1 MVWVRLLHN
10 QEELGTRTLS
20 QKHSS
25 IATASEFSGQQI
37 RCKELGYIEAKICEG
52 LSRILVSGSTV
63 TRLPV
68 VLVVYLLACARLLLH
83 FQIQKHRYYITV
95 VINYLPIKI
104 ITNVRQDLAFVAM
117 ALFFF
122 ANMYFFPFCRFLL
135 YFFKQSH
142 KYLIRFH
149 ETECLSAFFNL
160 LANNG
165 HYKVKWFS
173 SNDIL
178 NWTRVFQLLLC

>member
-1 MVWVRLLHN
+1 MHN

-104 ITNVRQDLAFVAM
+104 ITNVRQDLASVAM

-122 ANMYFFPFCRFLL
+122 CKHVFLSFLL
-135 YFFKQSH
+135 
-142 KYLIRFH
+142 
-149 ETECLSAFFNL
+149 LSF
-160 LANNG
+160 
-165 HYKVKWFS
+165 
-173 SNDIL
+173 
-178 NWTRVFQLLLC
+178 VFL

>member
-117 ALFFF
+117 ALFFLQTCISCHF
-122 ANMYFFPFCRFLL
+122 A
-135 YFFKQSH
+135 
-142 KYLIRFH
+142 
-149 ETECLSAFFNL
+149 AFFCI
-160 LANNG
+160 
-165 HYKVKWFS
+165 S
-173 SNDIL
+173 L
-178 NWTRVFQLLLC
+178 NSHINTWSGFMKRSACLPSLTY